1 MNILVTG
8 NTSYLTREFIQEA
21 FPEGRVII
29 LGPCDLKTSYRQGV
43 TVLSMEQ
50 RDWALEEV
58 CEMYEIN
65 QVVFFSNFLTLRSQ
79 EVGEGEALQQ
89 LLTACQSYR
98 ISRFCY
104 LSGPQSGYQNQQL
117 ETQLAQSYEQL
128 CLYEGKEHG
137 MSIKVIRLP
146 YLYSD
151 QTLPPYIDQ
160 IFSQWAAG
168 KAARFKENRDSDFF
182 FLQMDDLGRL
192 LYKVLDDWTD
202 ESELLIVPNTFKLTY
217 QDLALTMYQFQPDA
231 SISFTK
237 GKLQQVEQTDSMSA
251 SLRTRYGWF
260 PQFNPLEDWQT
271 ILKERYLGQGKS
283 SLLGWWQDLKSW
295 MGLHPSL
302 VRIIEVFL
310 LFLLSELVS
319 LILRNQQQFRAV
331 DVRLLYIVIMAMTG
345 GIGMGLLSASLSI
358 LALLYIYVTS
368 GNNWITLFYDP
379 LNWVPF
385 VVYLVTGA
393 MVGRLRAETLHDKA
407 VLSRENQLLRDKSH
421 LIRQLYR
428 DMLLDKAMLKKQI
441 MGCRDSYGRL
451 YNWVE
456 RLNQSTPEGV
466 LKVAQ
471 ELLVE
476 LVDPLALVFYQV
488 SGTNQLAP
496 VPNLSQALAS
506 PLLEGH
512 LGPLAEPLMA
522 GELWLNRQLDPSLP
536 HYVAGLRYQD
546 QLVIVIGLLERQ
558 LDPMDV
564 AQYNQLRV
572 IFGLIEMSLQHA
584 LEITNNQ

>member
-29 LGPCDLKTSYRQGV
+29 LGDCDLKTSYRQGV

-58 CEMYEIN
+58 CKMYEIN
-65 QVVFFSNFLTLRSQ
+65 QVVFFSNFLTLRSK

-89 LLTACQSYR
+89 LLTACQTYR

-104 LSGPQSGYQNQQL
+104 LAGPQSNFQNQEL

-128 CLYEGKEHG
+128 CLYEGQEHG
-137 MSIKVIRLP
+137 LSIKVIRLP
-146 YLYSD
+146 YLYSN
-151 QTLPPYIDQ
+151 QTLPPYINQ
-160 IFSQWAAG
+160 IFSQWASG
-168 KAARFKENRDSDFF
+168 EAARFKENRESDFF
-182 FLQMDDLGRL
+182 FLQMDDLAHL

-202 ESELLIVPNTFKLTY
+202 ESELLLVPNSFKLTY
-217 QDLALTMYQFQPDA
+217 QDLAHTMLQFKPDV

-237 GKLQQVEQTDSMSA
+237 GQLQKVGQTTSMST

-271 ILKERYLGQGKS
+271 ILKEGYLGQGKS
-283 SLLGWWQDLKSW
+283 SLFGWWQDLKQW
-295 MGLHPSL
+295 MGLHPTL
-302 VRIIEVFL
+302 VRIVEVFL
-310 LFLLSELVS
+310 LFLLSEIFS

-331 DVRLLYIVIMAMTG
+331 DVRILYIVVMAMTG
-345 GIGMGLLSASLSI
+345 GIGFGLLSASLSI

-393 MVGRLRAETLHDKA
+393 MVGRLRAEALHDKA

-428 DMLLDKAMLKKQI
+428 DMLLDKSMLKKQI
-441 MGCRDSYGRL
+441 MGCRDSYGRI
-451 YNWVE
+451 YNWVK
-456 RLNQSTPEGV
+456 RLNQPTPERV

-476 LVDPLALVFYQV
+476 LVDPMALVFYQV
-488 SGTNQLAP
+488 SGSNQLAP
-496 VPNLSQALAS
+496 VPNLSKALAS
-506 PLLEGH
+506 PLLEGP

-536 HYVAGLRYQD
+536 HYVSGLRYRD
-546 QLVIVIGLLERQ
+546 QLVIVVGLLERQ

-564 AQYNQLRV
+564 AHYNQLRV

>member
-1 MNILVTG
+1 
-8 NTSYLTREFIQEA
+8 
-21 FPEGRVII
+21 
-29 LGPCDLKTSYRQGV
+29 
-43 TVLSMEQ
+43 
-50 RDWALEEV
+50 
-58 CEMYEIN
+58 
-65 QVVFFSNFLTLRSQ
+65 
-79 EVGEGEALQQ
+79 
-89 LLTACQSYR
+89 
-98 ISRFCY
+98 
-104 LSGPQSGYQNQQL
+104 
-117 ETQLAQSYEQL
+117 
-128 CLYEGKEHG
+128 
-137 MSIKVIRLP
+137 
-146 YLYSD
+146 
-151 QTLPPYIDQ
+151 
-160 IFSQWAAG
+160 
-168 KAARFKENRDSDFF
+168 
-182 FLQMDDLGRL
+182 
-192 LYKVLDDWTD
+192 
-202 ESELLIVPNTFKLTY
+202 
-217 QDLALTMYQFQPDA
+217 
-231 SISFTK
+231 
-237 GKLQQVEQTDSMSA
+237 
-251 SLRTRYGWF
+251 
-260 PQFNPLEDWQT
+260 
-271 ILKERYLGQGKS
+271 
-283 SLLGWWQDLKSW
+283 
-295 MGLHPSL
+295 
-302 VRIIEVFL
+302 
-310 LFLLSELVS
+310 
-319 LILRNQQQFRAV
+319 
-331 DVRLLYIVIMAMTG
+331 
-345 GIGMGLLSASLSI
+345 MGLLSASLSI

-451 YNWVE
+451 YNWVQ

-506 PLLEGH
+506 PLLEGP

>member
-1 MNILVTG
+1 
-8 NTSYLTREFIQEA
+8 
-21 FPEGRVII
+21 
-29 LGPCDLKTSYRQGV
+29 
-43 TVLSMEQ
+43 
-50 RDWALEEV
+50 
-58 CEMYEIN
+58 
-65 QVVFFSNFLTLRSQ
+65 
-79 EVGEGEALQQ
+79 
-89 LLTACQSYR
+89 
-98 ISRFCY
+98 
-104 LSGPQSGYQNQQL
+104 
-117 ETQLAQSYEQL
+117 
-128 CLYEGKEHG
+128 
-137 MSIKVIRLP
+137 
-146 YLYSD
+146 
-151 QTLPPYIDQ
+151 
-160 IFSQWAAG
+160 
-168 KAARFKENRDSDFF
+168 
-182 FLQMDDLGRL
+182 
-192 LYKVLDDWTD
+192 
-202 ESELLIVPNTFKLTY
+202 
-217 QDLALTMYQFQPDA
+217 
-231 SISFTK
+231 
-237 GKLQQVEQTDSMSA
+237 
-251 SLRTRYGWF
+251 
-260 PQFNPLEDWQT
+260 
-271 ILKERYLGQGKS
+271 
-283 SLLGWWQDLKSW
+283 
-295 MGLHPSL
+295 
-302 VRIIEVFL
+302 
-310 LFLLSELVS
+310 
-319 LILRNQQQFRAV
+319 
-331 DVRLLYIVIMAMTG
+331 
-345 GIGMGLLSASLSI
+345 MGLLSASLSI

-393 MVGRLRAETLHDKA
+393 MVGRLRAETLQDKA

-506 PLLEGH
+506 PLLEGP